1 MPPQAQEPPT
11 SMPPQIPEP
20 QDQEKS
26 VPEIAPEQ
34 NTPPAQPAAPAGP
47 PLPET
52 GLPEGWSMEQWNA
65 YGEMWLSQNQ
75 QN

>member
-1 MPPQAQEPPT
+1 
-11 SMPPQIPEP
+11 
-20 QDQEKS
+20 
-26 VPEIAPEQ
+26 
-34 NTPPAQPAAPAGP
+34 
-47 PLPET
+47 LPET